1 MTLTGAIKVHC
12 KHIKETLEGR
22 PNDCNLTSRYS
33 RTGPLLIF
41 EAADEMEK
49 ETEEKKLATAIAMPG
64 CLSK

>member
-49 ETEEKKLATAIAMPG
+49 EIEEK
-64 CLSK
+64 S